1 MNNVSGG
8 GALTVAGSMGAQ
20 ETAVLA
26 GGGYVVVVEAKWVP
40 GSTVTSGG
48 GSFVVLESKW
58 AQGDAVGSG
67 NGPVVVVVSKGGLGD
82 PVVSGNGTVVL
93 DGHAGARKAVLVHGG
108 GTSAGQGW
116 KGAKVAAHLPGGG
129 AVVITYIR
137 TGGSI
142 HYAYLPGGG
151 AAWVDGAKEARSPP
165 AVYGGGEILAKG
177 VRFYTDVAVRAPS
190 KYEPIRLVYLHLDY
204 CGNVFGTAPCL
215 ASGTPC
221 FNTWKTCKYLS
232 AFDNV
237 GKTYKYSEVD
247 AALPFM
253 GVRPYVKSVKLLPTE
268 IKTNLTVNARVS
280 VTMVDEMDQD
290 VDTDPYLSGSRI

>member
-8 GALTVAGSMGAQ
+8 GSLLVAGSLGAQ
-20 ETAVLA
+20 ETAVLS
-26 GGGYVVVVEAKWVP
+26 GGGWLVAVEAK
-40 GSTVTSGG
+40 GA
-48 GSFVVLESKW
+48 LK
-58 AQGDAVGSG
+58 DAVGAG
-67 NGPVVVVVSKGGLGD
+67 NGSLAVFPLKGGLGD
-82 PVVSGNGTVVL
+82 PAVSGNGTVAL
-93 DGHAGARKAVLVHGG
+93 TGRAGARRAVTVHGG
-108 GTSAGQGW
+108 GATAVQGW

-129 AVVITYIR
+129 AVVIAYVR

-151 AAWVDGAKEARSPP
+151 AVWVDGIKEARAPP

-177 VRFYTDVAVRAPS
+177 IRFYTDVAVRIPP
-190 KYEPIRLVYLHLDY
+190 KCEPIRLVYLYLDY
-204 CGNVFGTAPCL
+204 CGNVFGTSPCL
-215 ASGTPC
+215 ATGTPC
-221 FNTWKTCKYLS
+221 FNTWKTCKFLS

-247 AALPFM
+247 AALPFK

>member
-8 GALTVAGSMGAQ
+8 GSLVVVGSVGAQ
-20 ETAVLA
+20 ETAVL
-26 GGGYVVVVEAKWVP
+26 
-40 GSTVTSGG
+40 SGG
-48 GSFVVLESKW
+48 GSLVGVESK
-58 AQGDAVGSG
+58 GS
-67 NGPVVVVVSKGGLGD
+67 LGSSF
-82 PVVSGNGTVVL
+82 VSGNGTVVV
-93 DGHAGARKAVLVHGG
+93 AGVPGVRKAVLVHGN
-108 GTSAGQGW
+108 GTAVTQGW

-151 AAWVDGAKEARSPP
+151 AVVVQGIKEARAPP
-165 AVYGGGEILAKG
+165 AVYGGGDFIVAG
-177 VRFYTDVAVRAPS
+177 VRFYTDVAVRAPA
-190 KYEPIRLVYLHLDY
+190 KYEPIRLVYLYLDY
-204 CGNVFGTAPCL
+204 CGNVFGTSPCL
-215 ASGTPC
+215 ATGTPC

-232 AFDNV
+232 AFDNI

-290 VDTDPYLSGSRI
+290 IDTDPYLVGPGKI

>member
-1 MNNVSGG
+1 VNNVSGG
-8 GALTVAGSMGAQ
+8 GSLLVAGSMGAQ
-20 ETAVLA
+20 ETAVL
-26 GGGYVVVVEAKWVP
+26 
-40 GSTVTSGG
+40 SGG
-48 GSFVVLESKW
+48 GWLVAVELKG
-58 AQGDAVGSG
+58 ALGDTVGAG
-67 NGPVVVVVSKGGLGD
+67 NGFIVVVPSKGGLGD
-82 PVVSGNGTVVL
+82 PAVSGNGTVAL
-93 DGHAGARKAVLVHGG
+93 DGLAGARRAITVHGG
-108 GTSAGQGW
+108 GATAAQGW

-129 AVVITYIR
+129 AVVIAYVR

-151 AAWVDGAKEARSPP
+151 AVWVDGVKEARAPP

-177 VRFYTDVAVRAPS
+177 VRFYTDVAVRIPA
-190 KYEPIRLVYLHLDY
+190 KYEPVRLVYLHLDY
-204 CGNVFGTAPCL
+204 CGNVFGTSPCL
-215 ASGTPC
+215 ATGTPC

-237 GKTYKYSEVD
+237 GKTYKYSEMD
-247 AALPFM
+247 AALPFK

>member
-8 GALTVAGSMGAQ
+8 GALIVAGSMGVQ
-20 ETAVLA
+20 ETAVLT
-26 GGGYVVVVEAKWVP
+26 GGGAVVVA
-40 GSTVTSGG
+40 
-48 GSFVVLESKW
+48 ESRG
-58 AQGDAVGSG
+58 AQGGVAGTGTGSLT
-67 NGPVVVVVSKGGLGD
+67 VVVSKGGMGD
-82 PVVSGNGTVVL
+82 PVLSGNGTIVL
-93 DGHAGARKAVLVHGG
+93 AGKAGVRRAVPVHGG
-108 GTSAGQGW
+108 GTAVAQGW

-151 AAWVDGAKEARSPP
+151 ALWVDGIKEARAPP

-177 VRFYTDVAVRAPS
+177 VRFYTDVAVRIPA

-215 ASGTPC
+215 ATGTPC

-232 AFDNV
+232 AFDNI

-290 VDTDPYLSGSRI
+290 IDTDPYLVGPGRI

>member
-8 GALTVAGSMGAQ
+8 GSLVVVGSVGAQ
-20 ETAVLA
+20 ETAVL
-26 GGGYVVVVEAKWVP
+26 
-40 GSTVTSGG
+40 SGG
-48 GSFVVLESKW
+48 GSLVGVESK
-58 AQGDAVGSG
+58 GSLG
-67 NGPVVVVVSKGGLGD
+67 SSVVSGIGSVVVVVSKGGLGD
-82 PVVSGNGTVVL
+82 PTSSGNGIVVV
-93 DGHAGARKAVLVHGG
+93 AGVPGVRKAVLVHGN
-108 GTSAGQGW
+108 GTAVTQGW
-116 KGAKVAAHLPGGG
+116 KGAKVAAHLSGGG

-151 AAWVDGAKEARSPP
+151 AVWVDGVKEARAPP
-165 AVYGGGEILAKG
+165 AIYGGGDFIVAG
-177 VRFYTDVAVRAPS
+177 VRFYTDVAVRAPA
-190 KYEPIRLVYLHLDY
+190 KYEPIRLVYLYLDY
-204 CGNVFGTAPCL
+204 CGNVFGTSPCL
-215 ASGTPC
+215 ATGTPC

-232 AFDNV
+232 AFDNI

-247 AALPFM
+247 AALPFK

-290 VDTDPYLSGSRI
+290 IDTDPYFVGPGEI

>member
-8 GALTVAGSMGAQ
+8 GSLIVAGSLGAQ
-20 ETAVLA
+20 GSAVL
-26 GGGYVVVVEAKWVP
+26 
-40 GSTVTSGG
+40 SGG
-48 GSFVVLESKW
+48 GSLVAVESKG
-58 AQGDAVGSG
+58 ALGDTVGAG
-67 NGPVVVVVSKGGLGD
+67 NGSLVVVVSKGGLGD
-82 PVVSGNGTVVL
+82 PAVSGNGTVVL
-93 DGHAGARKAVLVHGG
+93 TGRAGVRRAVLVHGG
-108 GTSAGQGW
+108 GATAAQGW

-129 AVVITYIR
+129 AVVIAYIR
-137 TGGSI
+137 MGGSI

-151 AAWVDGAKEARSPP
+151 AAWVDGVKEARAPP
-165 AVYGGGEILAKG
+165 AVYGGGQILAKG
-177 VRFYTDVAVRAPS
+177 VRFYTDVAVRIPA
-190 KYEPIRLVYLHLDY
+190 KYEPVRLVYLHLDY
-204 CGNVFGTAPCL
+204 CGNVFGTSPCL
-215 ASGTPC
+215 ATGTPC

-247 AALPFM
+247 AALPFK

>member
-1 MNNVSGG
+1 VNNVSGG
-8 GALTVAGSMGAQ
+8 GSLLVAGSMGAQ
-20 ETAVLA
+20 ETAVL
-26 GGGYVVVVEAKWVP
+26 
-40 GSTVTSGG
+40 SGG
-48 GSFVVLESKW
+48 GWLVAVESKG
-58 AQGDAVGSG
+58 ALEDAVGAG
-67 NGPVVVVVSKGGLGD
+67 NGSLVIVVSKGGLGD
-82 PVVSGNGTVVL
+82 PAVSGNGTVAL
-93 DGHAGARKAVLVHGG
+93 AGRAGARSAVTVHGG
-108 GTSAGQGW
+108 GTTAAQGW

-129 AVVITYIR
+129 AVVIAYVR

-151 AAWVDGAKEARSPP
+151 AVWVDGVKEARAPP

-177 VRFYTDVAVRAPS
+177 IRFYTDVAVRIPP
-190 KYEPIRLVYLHLDY
+190 KYEPVRLVYLHLDY
-204 CGNVFGTAPCL
+204 CGNAFGTSPCL
-215 ASGTPC
+215 ATGMPC
-221 FNTWKTCKYLS
+221 FNTWKTCKFLS

-247 AALPFM
+247 AALPFT

>member
-8 GALTVAGSMGAQ
+8 GSLIVAGSMGAQ
-20 ETAVLA
+20 ETVHLSDGGSLAAVA
-26 GGGYVVVVEAKWVP
+26 SKGVYGDAASTGNGIVVVA
-40 GSTVTSGG
+40 
-48 GSFVVLESKW
+48 
-58 AQGDAVGSG
+58 
-67 NGPVVVVVSKGGLGD
+67 VSKGGLGD
-82 PVVSGNGTVVL
+82 PAVSGNGTIVL
-93 DGHAGARKAVLVHGG
+93 AGRAGARKAVLVHGG
-108 GTSAGQGW
+108 GATAAQGW
-116 KGAKVAAHLPGGG
+116 KGAKVAAHLSGGG
-129 AVVITYIR
+129 AVVIAFIR

-151 AAWVDGAKEARSPP
+151 ALWVDGAKEARAPP
-165 AVYGGGEILAKG
+165 AVHGGGEILAKG
-177 VRFYTDVAVRAPS
+177 VRFYTDVAVRAPA
-190 KYEPIRLVYLHLDY
+190 KHEPIRLVYLHLDY

-215 ASGTPC
+215 ATGTPC

-232 AFDNV
+232 AFDNI

-247 AALPFM
+247 AALPFK

-290 VDTDPYLSGSRI
+290 VDTDPYLLGPGRI

>member
-8 GALTVAGSMGAQ
+8 GTLIVAGSIGVQ
-20 ETAVLA
+20 ETAVL
-26 GGGYVVVVEAKWVP
+26 
-40 GSTVTSGG
+40 TGG
-48 GSFVVLESKW
+48 GSLTVVQSMGGQETAVLTGGGSLVAVASKG
-58 AQGDAVGSG
+58 ALGDAVGSG
-67 NGPVVVVVSKGGLGD
+67 NGSVVVVVSKGGLGD
-82 PVVSGNGTVVL
+82 PTISGNGTVVL
-93 DGHAGARKAVLVHGG
+93 AGRAGARRAVLVHGG
-108 GTSAGQGW
+108 GTTVAQGW

-129 AVVITYIR
+129 VLVITYIR

-151 AAWVDGAKEARSPP
+151 AVWVDGVKEARAPP

-204 CGNVFGTAPCL
+204 CGNVFGTSPCL
-215 ASGTPC
+215 ATGRPC

-247 AALPFM
+247 AALPFK

-290 VDTDPYLSGSRI
+290 VDTDPYLLAGRI